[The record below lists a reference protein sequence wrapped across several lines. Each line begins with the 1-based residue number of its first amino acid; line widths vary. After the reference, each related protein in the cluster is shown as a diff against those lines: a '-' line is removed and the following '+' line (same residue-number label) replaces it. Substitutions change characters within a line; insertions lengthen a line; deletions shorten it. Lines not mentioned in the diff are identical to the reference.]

1 MPLASS
7 ESGNPPNR
15 MRPGPCWMPQT
26 GNGVPG
32 AGGGPPRRAANAAG
46 EQSPVAGFSECSGLE
61 TTLEVQDY
69 PEGGNNGLIR
79 KFPGR
84 VSWGPIKLRRGI
96 ALNDELWNWHF
107 DFVEGHGRRR
117 DGIITLMDEQQNPVK
132 AWRFKKGLPVKW
144 VGPSMN
150 AGQAQ
155 VAIEELE
162 IGHEG
167 LKLMAP
173 GGSPGLFGGF

>member
-1 MPLASS
+1 MSTAPNSL
-7 ESGNPPNR
+7 GNRVDPFRGFNFSIS
-15 MRPGPCWMPQT
+15 MSDST
-26 GNGVPG
+26 SALSLTFSVSGVP
-32 AGGGPPRRAANAAG
+32 
-46 EQSPVAGFSECSGLE
+46 PVGSFSECSGLE

-69 PEGGNNGLIR
+69 PEGGNNGLVR

-84 VSWGPIKLRRGI
+84 VTWGPIKLRRGI
-96 ALNDELWNWHF
+96 ALNDELWRWHF

-117 DGIITLMDEQQNPVK
+117 DGVITLMDEQQHPVK

-150 AGQAQ
+150 AGQGQ

-167 LKLMAP
+167 LKLMSP

>member
-1 MPLASS
+1 MSAF
-7 ESGNPPNR
+7 PNSLGSR
-15 MRPGPCWMPQT
+15 VDPFRGFNFSVSMSDST
-26 GNGVPG
+26 SALSLTFSVSGVPAVG
-32 AGGGPPRRAANAAG
+32 
-46 EQSPVAGFSECSGLE
+46 SFSECSGLE

-69 PEGGNNGLIR
+69 PEGGNNGLVR

-84 VSWGPIKLRRGI
+84 VTWGNIKLRRGI
-96 ALNDELWNWHF
+96 ALNDELWKWHF

-117 DGIITLMDEQQNPVK
+117 DGIITLMDEKQNPVK
-132 AWRFKKGLPVKW
+132 AWRFKKGLPIKW

-150 AGQAQ
+150 AGQSQ

-167 LKLMAP
+167 LKLMPP
-173 GGSPGLFGGF
+173 GGSPGLLGGL